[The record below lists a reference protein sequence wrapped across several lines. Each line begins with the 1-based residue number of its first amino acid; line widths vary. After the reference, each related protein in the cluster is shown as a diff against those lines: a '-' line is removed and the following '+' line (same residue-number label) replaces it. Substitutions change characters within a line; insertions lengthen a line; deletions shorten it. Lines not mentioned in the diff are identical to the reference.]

1 MDAVKQMTYIAEE
14 GDAGRSVKDILDRK
28 MNVSARM
35 LALLKRREDGITVN
49 GKRVTV
55 RFVLSTGD
63 RLVLSLG
70 EEKTGDNVAP
80 VDIPLDVIFENE
92 DMIVVNKPPYMPT
105 HQSHGH
111 TDDTLANAL
120 AFRYRDQGAFVFRAV
135 NRLDRNTSGTVLVA
149 RNKYSSGML
158 CGLMKERKIKKIY
171 YAILDGIPKED
182 SGVIDTYI
190 RRREQSIIFRCVCS
204 AEDEGA
210 ERAVT
215 EYRVIGKGKAHSLV
229 RFVPHTGRTHQIR
242 VHSACLGCPIVGD
255 GLYGKESSL
264 ISRHA
269 LHAAEMSI
277 PVDGQEYTSFR
288 APMPRD
294 MAELVRDLE
303 IVYEKGDLSD
313 EITLKDI

>member
-1 MDAVKQMTYIAEE
+1 MDAVKQMTYIA
-14 GDAGRSVKDILDRK
+14 GDSDAGRSVKDILERK

-55 RFVLSTGD
+55 RFVLSVGD

-70 EEKTGDNVAP
+70 EEKVNDGVVP
-80 VDIPLDVIFENE
+80 VDIPLDIIFEND
-92 DMIVVNKPPYMPT
+92 DMVVVNKPPYMPT

-120 AFRYRDQGAFVFRAV
+120 AFRYRDGGAFIFRAV

-149 RNKYSSGML
+149 RNKYSSGIL
-158 CGLMKERKIKKIY
+158 CSLMKERKIKKTY
-171 YAILDGIPKED
+171 YAILDGIPDED

-210 ERAVT
+210 ERAIT

-229 RFVPHTGRTHQIR
+229 RFVPHTGRTHQLR
-242 VHSACLGCPIVGD
+242 VHSAYLGCPIMGD
-255 GLYGKESSL
+255 GLYGAESDM

-269 LHAAEMSI
+269 LHAAEMII
-277 PVDGQEYTSFR
+277 PNSNEEEITFC
-288 APMPRD
+288 APMPQD
-294 MAELVRDLE
+294 MSELIRDLG
-303 IVYEKGDLSD
+303 IVCEKGD
-313 EITLKDI
+313 DIQ